1 MLYLLINYKILFHFL
16 ENSFFLNMKEENKK
30 FLGNFWKSFNER
42 LGHNMLQYSSTLT
55 TSISFQT
62 RSQQFVNTPIATS
75 VYGKRL
81 KSGENTIQTTL

>member
-1 MLYLLINYKILFHFL
+1 
-16 ENSFFLNMKEENKK
+16 MKEENKK
-30 FLGNFWKSFNER
+30 ILGNVWKSFNEH

-75 VYGKRL
+75 VYVKGVKN
-81 KSGENTIQTTL
+81 GENTIQSKECFM